1 MDDACHPRVLD
12 CGGRSRRAGGDT
24 AFACHQR
31 TRYHLKRAPT
41 STNACRHTR
50 MARHNHPPDRNQR
63 HVGDLTHHAS
73 KLYVKEQTGPMPLR
87 KERRHPAHGT
97 DRITHL
103 IYIPFRKSQALFS
116 PFLRLANDDARSRLS
131 IFISHPY
138 PLAARRSPPQAG
150 IATASPCSNTI
161 CDLFGK
167 GGWKFINVDSSLL
180 RTNRVTVP
188 GSSQNSQYQAPV
200 DPTLPTS
207 FTVCCRPT
215 DPAPVGERRNF
226 DLNKWVVATVGQS
239 QG

>member
-87 KERRHPAHGT
+87 KERRHPAHGM

-138 PLAARRSPPQAG
+138 PLAARRSPPRRRVLQRHHRAA
-150 IATASPCSNTI
+150 IQSAT
-161 CDLFGK
+161 FGQRRLEIHQRRFQPVENEL
-167 GGWKFINVDSSLL
+167 GHRARLQPEQPVPGPRRSHAPQRLLPFAVAL
-180 RTNRVTVP
+180 RT
-188 GSSQNSQYQAPV
+188 
-200 DPTLPTS
+200 
-207 FTVCCRPT
+207 RP
-215 DPAPVGERRNF
+215 
-226 DLNKWVVATVGQS
+226 L
-239 QG
+239 